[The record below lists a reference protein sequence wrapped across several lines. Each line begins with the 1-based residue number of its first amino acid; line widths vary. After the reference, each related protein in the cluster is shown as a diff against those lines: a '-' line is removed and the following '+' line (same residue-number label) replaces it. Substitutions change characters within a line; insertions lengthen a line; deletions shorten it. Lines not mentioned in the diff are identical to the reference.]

1 MSVSRC
7 VPDMGDEAF
16 HVLTRGGMHKSY
28 AFDVNGYLY
37 IGSQYIRYTH
47 GDPYLIYDITED
59 GVVNGPMTGYTGI
72 VKSSAGVFYAEDGIA
87 AYAGLIKDEE
97 GNYYY
102 INSTLKAVKNCT
114 YGIGAAKTN
123 GLLPA
128 GEYSFDADG
137 KMIINT
143 SKNGLCRDAD
153 GEIRYYVNGEEIYA
167 GLVKDEEGNYY
178 YINSTLKAVKN
189 CTYGIG
195 AARTNGLL
203 PAGEYSFDADGKM
216 IINK

>member
-1 MSVSRC
+1 
-7 VPDMGDEAF
+7 
-16 HVLTRGGMHKSY
+16 
-28 AFDVNGYLY
+28 
-37 IGSQYIRYTH
+37 
-47 GDPYLIYDITED
+47 
-59 GVVNGPMTGYTGI
+59 
-72 VKSSAGVFYAEDGIA
+72 
-87 AYAGLIKDEE
+87 
-97 GNYYY
+97 
-102 INSTLKAVKNCT
+102 
-114 YGIGAAKTN
+114 
-123 GLLPA
+123 
-128 GEYSFDADG
+128 
-137 KMIINT
+137 MIINT